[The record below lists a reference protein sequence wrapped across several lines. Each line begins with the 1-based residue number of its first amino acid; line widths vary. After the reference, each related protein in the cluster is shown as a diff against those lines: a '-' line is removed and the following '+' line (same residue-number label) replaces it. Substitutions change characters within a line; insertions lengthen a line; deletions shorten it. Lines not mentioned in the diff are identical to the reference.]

1 MEDDVRTA
9 RKLFGE
15 MAVQKGYCTKEDVD
29 RALEIQRALEA
40 SGEPRT
46 MLGLIMLEETMINN
60 QQFIELLMELDHL
73 VHEDE
78 PEGYDVPLDIEEEAE
93 EEELDDMIG
102 EDELEDEFE
111 DIL

>member
-15 MAVQKGYCTKEDVD
+15 MAVQKGYCTKEDVE
-29 RALEIQRALEA
+29 RALEIQRVLEA

-60 QQFIELLMELDHL
+60 EQFIELLMELDHL
-73 VHEDE
+73 VHEEEPDE
-78 PEGYDVPLDIEEEAE
+78 YDAPLDIEEETE

-102 EDELEDEFE
+102 EDELDDEFG
-111 DIL
+111 DLL